1 MRTKKMHKKFS
12 IFEMLVVLSILS
24 ILASLILGSF
34 GLARDEAK
42 RTKCLNNLRQIQ
54 NIVEVFRK
62 DHRTTPNADDKGDFR
77 FAQNYVD
84 ESTLAIF
91 RCPGDIMEV
100 ANSET
105 DEDWFFPVL
114 NNGTSYE
121 FIPSKVDAENDE
133 GDDFSDM
140 VEFLMIYDKDMRF
153 HNGRFNVLY
162 LHGSDSPLG
171 GIARTETLGEGT
183 ERPGTKPTPPISG
196 EGEGRNNHGHGN
208 NKDGVDMSNPGKAP
222 KHGEDTDATVD
233 DEIIPAGRRN

>member
-1 MRTKKMHKKFS
+1 MKTKKMNKKFS

-62 DHRTTPNADDKGDFR
+62 DHRTTPDADDKGDFR
-77 FAQNYVD
+77 FAQHYVD

-105 DEDWFFPVL
+105 DEDWFYPIL

-121 FIPSKVDAENDE
+121 FIPSKGDALND
-133 GDDFSDM
+133 DDFSD
-140 VEFLMIYDKDMRF
+140 VIDFLKMYDKDMRF
-153 HNGRFNVLY
+153 HNGRLNVLY
-162 LHGSDSPLG
+162 LHGGDNPLA
-171 GIARTETLGEGT
+171 GIARTET
-183 ERPGTKPTPPISG
+183 PGDDPDLDP

-208 NKDGVDMSNPGKAP
+208 NVDGVDKSNPGKAP
-222 KHGEDTDATVD
+222 KVDQSTDD
-233 DEIIPAGRRN
+233 DEIKPAGRMN